1 MLLGVVP
8 AIIVFACL
16 TILLLALVGVA
27 PTLATWLTPLP
38 ETWSADARALIRTVV
53 ALALVVGAVALSVVL
68 YTALTLAVG
77 APIYERISRAVDDSQ
92 GGTAGPVQ
100 RPFRAQVVDG
110 ISNAARTIVAALAL
124 GLVAAV
130 LGLIPVI
137 GTAAAAVVAAA
148 GAGRIVAAELVGA
161 PCDARGLT
169 LQQRRLLL
177 RRNRWR
183 VLGFGMSCYV
193 VFLIPGGAI
202 ILTPAAVAGAT
213 LLTRDLL
220 GEAT

>member
-1 MLLGVVP
+1 V
-8 AIIVFACL
+8 
-16 TILLLALVGVA
+16 
-27 PTLATWLTPLP
+27 
-38 ETWSADARALIRTVV
+38 IRTVV

-68 YTALTLAVG
+68 YTALTLAIG
-77 APIYERISRAVDDSQ
+77 APIYERISRAVDDSH
-92 GGTAGPVQ
+92 GGTAGQVQ
-100 RPFRAQVVDG
+100 RPFRAQVVGG

-124 GLVAAV
+124 GLTAAV

-220 GEAT
+220 GEPT